1 MLAVMMGGSST
12 GSAVVTNKST
22 RGSSGTLLV
31 KCENSYIVVSNVSNK
46 QEEAFNN
53 KLRLWLLSLGLEL

>member
-22 RGSSGTLLV
+22 RGSSDTLWMKGKKNHAYL
-31 KCENSYIVVSNVSNK
+31 
-46 QEEAFNN
+46 
-53 KLRLWLLSLGLEL
+53 